1 MNYGNVYVGSL
12 TILRFSMK
20 KVAFIT
26 DDKILFNLKW
36 QMWNTHWWE
45 MHIVIPDHFPTPLS
59 TSDNYGFKISSCFMK
74 KIN

>member
-12 TILRFSMK
+12 TILRFYMK

-36 QMWNTHWWE
+36 QM
-45 MHIVIPDHFPTPLS
+45 
-59 TSDNYGFKISSCFMK
+59 
-74 KIN
+74 